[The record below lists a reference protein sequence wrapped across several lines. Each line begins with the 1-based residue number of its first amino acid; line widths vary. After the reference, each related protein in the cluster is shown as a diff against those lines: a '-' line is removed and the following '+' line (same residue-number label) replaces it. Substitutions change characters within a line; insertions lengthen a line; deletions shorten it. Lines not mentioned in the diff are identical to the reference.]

1 MLLISH
7 AHLKQGGFKRTN
19 ALFAHKDYVVSTVLT
34 PPAFSLA
41 LSRV

>member
-19 ALFAHKDYVVSTVLT
+19 AQFALT
-34 PPAFSLA
+34 GNLWKRLCCQHSCDTT
-41 LSRV
+41 SV